1 MFNLTF
7 TFHPVFLL
15 CFYLQIPRSA
25 SRIHI
30 ESFLGE
36 LRVRRQSES
45 PSESIL
51 PLPCHVS
58 WVETTV
64 EILSYFVPMSSEIWP
79 VFNLHPLLRFLL
91 SSVNLLHDLPFS
103 LSFSFEVVFSSSSSF
118 FYSICLIIIESFLV
132 LTFSSFIFIFN
143 TSTSTT
149 AVIVCI
155 SLFNFPSLRFRFSI
169 CSADVFTILNFSFR
183 YGSSVFFILFLF
195 RFFLLFNSHQ
205 SRH

>member
-36 LRVRRQSES
+36 LRVRRQGES

-64 EILSYFVPMSSEIWP
+64 EILSYFVPMSSEICGQFSIFILFF
-79 VFNLHPLLRFLL
+79 VLLL
-91 SSVNLLHDLPFS
+91 SSVNLLHDLSFS

-143 TSTSTT
+143 TSTSTNG
-149 AVIVCI
+149 VIVFI

-169 CSADVFTILNFSFR
+169 CSADVFTILYFAFR
-183 YGSSVFFILFLF
+183 YGSSVVFFLFLF
-195 RFFLLFNSHQ
+195 RFF
-205 SRH
+205 